1 MLNLYVLGIL
11 KTSIYQMTKYLFV
24 YAYIYTGQK
33 SILIYRIYTKWYYK
47 TPYIPSN
54 NTEYI
59 QEIYVFIYTGIK
71 KTHFCIIFYNFF
83 MNIYK
88 K

>member
-11 KTSIYQMTKYLFV
+11 KTSIYQLTKYLFV
-24 YAYIYTGQK
+24 YTHTYIYTGAK

-47 TPYIPSN
+47 TQYIPLN

-59 QEIYVFIYTGIK
+59 QEIYIFIYVGSK
-71 KTHFCIIFYNFF
+71 NEHFNHH
-83 MNIYK
+83 K
-88 K
+88 L